1 MKFYFP
7 DSQDQVSP
15 TYDFIHDEY
24 SPLRVRQ
31 RDDRYAHEVLTQ
43 PAYNG
48 VLVSKA
54 IVDGTIQGVGKYSM
68 PQRQRLYRL
77 GVRGFFRLPDDV
89 VTLGDCG
96 AFTYVNEPEPPYS
109 VTEVIDFYSRCGFD
123 AGVSMDHVILGYRR
137 PGGKGDEDIPE
148 DWMQRRRTSLR
159 LAEDFLSAVQAQDS
173 PFEPVGAAQGWDP
186 DSYADSVR
194 ELQAMGYQ
202 RIALGGMVPL
212 KTPDIIACLEAI
224 ADIRAPETELHLL
237 GITRVESMTEFA
249 SLGVTSFDSTSSFR
263 QAFMDDRDNYHTT
276 DTTYAAIR
284 VPQVDAN
291 LALKRAI
298 LAGKVSQRDAIAAE
312 RESLALLRDYD
323 VKKCKL
329 DKALTAVLE
338 YEALLGVK
346 KSYADLYKRTLE
358 ATPWRRCACGLC
370 AKHGIEMAI
379 FRGSERNKR
388 RGFHNLSV
396 LAEKMKSIH
405 AAMPRPLER
414 TASGR

>member
-1 MKFYFP
+1 VKFYFP

-31 RDDRYAHEVLTQ
+31 RDDRYAHEVLTL
-43 PAYNG
+43 PAYDG
-48 VLVSKA
+48 MLVSKA

-89 VTLGDCG
+89 ATLGDCG
-96 AFTYVNEPEPPYS
+96 AFTYVNEPEPPYTVS
-109 VTEVIDFYSRCGFD
+109 EVIDFYSRCGFD

-137 PGGKGDEDIPE
+137 PGTKAGEDVPD
-148 DWMQRRRTSLR
+148 DWKRRRRTSLH
-159 LAEDFLSAVQAQDS
+159 LAEEFLAAVRTQKA

-186 DSYADSVR
+186 DSYADSVK
-194 ELQAMGYQ
+194 ELQDMGYR

-212 KTPDIIACLEAI
+212 KTHDIIDCLEAI
-224 ADIRAPETELHLL
+224 AAIRGFETELHLL
-237 GITRVESMTEFA
+237 GITRVEAMAEFA
-249 SLGVTSFDSTSSFR
+249 ELGVTSFDSTSSFR
-263 QAFMDDRDNYHTT
+263 QSFMDDRDNYHTT
-276 DTTYAAIR
+276 ETTYAAIR

-291 LALKRAI
+291 LSVKKAI
-298 LAGKVSQRDAIAAE
+298 LGGQVSQRDAVAAE
-312 RESLALLRDYD
+312 RQSLTLLRDYD
-323 VKKCKL
+323 AKKCNL
-329 DKALTAVLE
+329 DKALNAVLE
-338 YEALLGVK
+338 YEALLTPK
-346 KSYADLYKRTLE
+346 KSYDDMYRRTLE
-358 ATPWRRCACGLC
+358 AAPWRRCACGLC

-414 TASGR
+414 TARG